1 MCDSKLCIR
10 VRLAIGELELGLIA
24 IRLELILDFSLSLTF
39 DITDF
44 RLALDRVDM
53 LDTGD
58 GLVVVLRKDRLS
70 VAVVELDVILTYRH
84 VTVC

>member
-1 MCDSKLCIR
+1 
-10 VRLAIGELELGLIA
+10 
-24 IRLELILDFSLSLTF
+24 
-39 DITDF
+39 
-44 RLALDRVDM
+44 M